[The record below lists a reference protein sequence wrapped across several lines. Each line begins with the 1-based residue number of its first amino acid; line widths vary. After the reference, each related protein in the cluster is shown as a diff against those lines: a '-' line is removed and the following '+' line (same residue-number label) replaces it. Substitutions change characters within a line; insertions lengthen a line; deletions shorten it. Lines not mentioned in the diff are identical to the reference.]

1 VTVIPQFK
9 GGKLHFVGG
18 DVGPFVPAVPVDVP
32 LWLAISLK
40 KRGRCKIQ
48 PPEWMSAGEAC
59 GTACGGWGLCGGW
72 RVCADGLRCAAV
84 CNVVCIG
91 VS

>member
-1 VTVIPQFK
+1 MIPQFK

-32 LWLAISLK
+32 LWLAITLK

-59 GTACGGWGLCGGW
+59 GAACGDYVGVGCMRCGV
-72 RVCADGLRCAAV
+72 RRCACAV
-84 CNVVCIG
+84 SNVVCVG
-91 VS
+91 LS